1 MPLREQDV
9 LKEALAAGF
18 ARAAL
23 LPVRPLLSYRPNA
36 EAVRQQIC
44 GDPLCQAPWAAS
56 VLVAAMPYEWF
67 SAPPKGC
74 VNLAAF
80 FLQSNRAYAAMRSV
94 QRSLAAQG
102 VRADAVQH
110 IPSKQWAMLAGF
122 GQQGRNTL
130 LHAKPWGTCFT
141 VQTLLTDVVPQEC
154 VRHLPPVPSV
164 DDACGA
170 CRRCV
175 LACPTGALD
184 GQGGMDPEKCLRTW
198 QLRGLPVPLP
208 LREKMGVRL
217 LGCDICQ
224 RACPRNAAVPSLP
237 PQELF
242 GIDELLRFTPQTRRR
257 LGAVLGTNE
266 ARPLRVRAQALL
278 AAGNSGDPA
287 LLGLVQP
294 LCTHESP
301 AVAEHAVWAFHRLR
315 GEE

>member
-1 MPLREQDV
+1 MRL
-9 LKEALAAGF
+9 
-18 ARAAL
+18 
-23 LPVRPLLSYRPNA
+23 
-36 EAVRQQIC
+36 C
-44 GDPLCQAPWAAS
+44 G
-56 VLVAAMPYEWF
+56 
-67 SAPPKGC
+67 
-74 VNLAAF
+74 
-80 FLQSNRAYAAMRSV
+80 RI

-154 VRHLPPVPSV
+154 VRHLPPGSKR
-164 DDACGA
+164 G
-170 CRRCV
+170 R
-175 LACPTGALD
+175 
-184 GQGGMDPEKCLRTW
+184 CLRRLPA
-198 QLRGLPVPLP
+198 LRACLPNRGVGRPGRNGPGKMPAHLAAARAAVPLP

-301 AVAEHAVWAFHRLR
+301 AVAEHGGYGAFHRLR